1 MKKRWYGIIASV
13 MALLVLASTA
23 VPALAQSE
31 EEVTVDS
38 EPTLTAPKVLAIK
51 APRVAPVGKEVT
63 MTVFQRLSQDPVEG
77 AAIWALTRDDAEALK
92 VEVTQMKEE
101 GSIAAGE
108 LDYESLVSVH
118 GFRLGFTD
126 EDGQLKHTFDEAGW
140 YLLVA
145 VKKGYIPGFKPIC
158 IGEIP
163 HVLGLRVQ
171 WVALV
176 SEEVTMTALQ
186 RGTQELVEGAG
197 IWALTREEA
206 EVLREEWTAMRES
219 GEVAPQEGDY
229 ESLVSIH
236 GEFLGRTN
244 GSGQLRHAFDEAG
257 GYLLV
262 VIKQG
267 YRPGFNFIRVKP
279 IPQANE
285 APDILEPTQ

>member
-13 MALLVLASTA
+13 MALLVLVSTA

-38 EPTLTAPKVLAIK
+38 EPTLTAPN
-51 APRVAPVGKEVT
+51 
-63 MTVFQRLSQDPVEG
+63 
-77 AAIWALTRDDAEALK
+77 
-92 VEVTQMKEE
+92 
-101 GSIAAGE
+101 
-108 LDYESLVSVH
+108 
-118 GFRLGFTD
+118 
-126 EDGQLKHTFDEAGW
+126 
-140 YLLVA
+140 
-145 VKKGYIPGFKPIC
+145 
-158 IGEIP
+158 
-163 HVLGLRVQ
+163 VLGLRVQ

-206 EVLREEWTAMRES
+206 EVLREEWVALRES

-244 GSGQLRHAFDEAG
+244 GSGQLKHAFDEAG

-285 APDILEPTQ
+285 APDTLEPTQ